1 MSQFQTKTPAA
12 ETEQK
17 NARST
22 GRLYGGQTLQER
34 SDKRR
39 EQFLAAGLEVF
50 GREGFRNA
58 TVRGICRQAQ
68 LTDRYF
74 YEGFGTLEHLLQAVY
89 SHCMDDIYR
98 QLLAIFRHSDSRS
111 DMQTL
116 VNQGLTLFFS
126 ALQDTRVARIC
137 MLELE
142 GVSKETDAHYLGYI
156 RRFALLLMSVAR
168 NVHPHWRISDDEA
181 EMLGMGLVGAMRQMS
196 VNWLLSD
203 YAASRETLVSSGRRL
218 IMGLVLQLQ
227 QDYRPG
233 SSADSSTLQR

>member
-1 MSQFQTKTPAA
+1 MSQFQTKITDA
-12 ETEQK
+12 EQ
-17 NARST
+17 SPG
-22 GRLYGGQTLQER
+22 GRRYAGQSLQER

-50 GREGFRNA
+50 GHEGFRSA

-74 YEGFGTLEHLLQAVY
+74 YSEFGTLEHLLQAVY

-98 QLLAIFRHSDSRS
+98 QLLAVFRHSERRS
-111 DMQTL
+111 DMETL

-126 ALQDTRVARIC
+126 ALQDTRVARVC

-142 GVSKETDAHYLGYI
+142 GVSKDTDAHYLSYI

-168 NVHPHWRISDDEA
+168 SMHPHWRISDDEA

-203 YAASRETLVSSGRRL
+203 YAASCETLVSSGRRL

-227 QDYRPG
+227 QDHPLTE
-233 SSADSSTLQR
+233 SADNSTLQR